1 MMNPKAIV
9 TKRKKKLRS
18 CSMEFNKKTGQYE
31 FQIKESGRIIVRE
44 NVEDM
49 RTRMEEDLAKD
60 TSDYTPHRVS
70 PEEIEESAKK
80 IRAIDNQYTQDTE
93 D

>member
-44 NVEDM
+44 TIEDM
-49 RTRMEEDLAKD
+49 HKKHDESIAKD
-60 TSDYTPHRVS
+60 TSNYIPHRVS
-70 PEEIEESAKK
+70 PEDIKASGLKMK
-80 IRAIDNQYTQDTE
+80 AIDDQFKQDNE